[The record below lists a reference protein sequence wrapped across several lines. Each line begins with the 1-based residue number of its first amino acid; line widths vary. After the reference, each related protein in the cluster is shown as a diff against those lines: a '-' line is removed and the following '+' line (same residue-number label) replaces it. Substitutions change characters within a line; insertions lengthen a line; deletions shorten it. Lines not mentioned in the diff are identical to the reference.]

1 MEEPSQLFLLL
12 NQEGNVRYELSPSS
26 RNADELERSA
36 FRAVG
41 VSFAGEQPDGWT

>member
-12 NQEGNVRYELSPSS
+12 NQEGNVPYELSP
-26 RNADELERSA
+26 RNADELEWSA

-41 VSFAGEQPDGWT
+41 FSFAGEQPDGWT